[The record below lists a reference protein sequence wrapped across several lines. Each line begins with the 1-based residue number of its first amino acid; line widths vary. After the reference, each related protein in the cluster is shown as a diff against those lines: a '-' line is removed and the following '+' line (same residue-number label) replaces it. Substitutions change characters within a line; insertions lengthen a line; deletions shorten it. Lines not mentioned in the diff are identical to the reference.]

1 MNKNKRK
8 KRYFKMLK
16 LKFMLDDL
24 REMIEGFL
32 VGRIA
37 QIVSDTPPEVLD
49 EIVAAAKKELPWLN
63 GVGK

>member
-32 VGRIA
+32 VGHIA

-49 EIVAAAKKELPWLN
+49 EIVEAARKELPGLK
-63 GVGK
+63 GVV

>member
-1 MNKNKRK
+1 MGKAKRK

-32 VGRIA
+32 VDNIV
-37 QIVSDTPPEVLD
+37 QIISDTPPEVLD
-49 EIVAAAKKELPWLN
+49 RITAAAKKELPWLN

>member
-1 MNKNKRK
+1 MNRGKRK

-32 VGRIA
+32 VGHIV
-37 QIVSDTPPEVLD
+37 QIVSDTPPEVHQR
-49 EIVAAAKKELPWLN
+49 IVEAARKELPGLK
-63 GVGK
+63 GVV